1 MYNLLITQPPYKK
14 VKEQTIV
21 CIGVNGMAVFFSKMV
36 SINTKPCL
44 TCSYGFLAYTSSGG
58 FMDP

>member
-21 CIGVNGMAVFFSKMV
+21 CIGVNGMAGFFSKMV
-36 SINTKPCL
+36 SINT
-44 TCSYGFLAYTSSGG
+44 
-58 FMDP
+58 